1 MHIARHKKERYSF
14 FSCKHHGSLIRY
26 NVRFVRNADIV
37 CQCPINVADE
47 DTSKESTRGRIAG
60 EKRRGA
66 YAESENFFW
75 SDFVLKKLSLSL
87 SLSHLFSSSIRFP
100 SRSSSWCSPGHPLIH
115 ILPRQRDAR
124 SFDLII
130 FNAIRPGF
138 GNWREPAISY

>member
-87 SLSHLFSSSIRFP
+87 SLSLPFVLVIDQISLPIFFLMFSGSSVNPHSSTSTR
-100 SRSSSWCSPGHPLIH
+100 RSIV
-115 ILPRQRDAR
+115 R
-124 SFDLII
+124 SDHF
-130 FNAIRPGF
+130 
-138 GNWREPAISY
+138 

>member
-87 SLSHLFSSSIRFP
+87 SLSLSPICSRHRSDFPPDLLPDVLRVIR
-100 SRSSSWCSPGHPLIH
+100 
-115 ILPRQRDAR
+115 
-124 SFDLII
+124 
-130 FNAIRPGF
+130 
-138 GNWREPAISY
+138 